1 LKPYIRILTR
11 FKIISSGDAAPFV
24 SFAQFRVPAIQ
35 SAGNA
40 DRAAALG

>member
-1 LKPYIRILTR
+1 
-11 FKIISSGDAAPFV
+11 V